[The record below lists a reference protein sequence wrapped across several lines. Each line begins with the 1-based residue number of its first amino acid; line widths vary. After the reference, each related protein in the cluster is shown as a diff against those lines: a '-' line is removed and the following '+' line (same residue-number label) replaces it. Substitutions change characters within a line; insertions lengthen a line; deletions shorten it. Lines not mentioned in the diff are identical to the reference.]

1 MDNMIRV
8 YDDIL
13 DKEFCQRLIE
23 KFEATDDKT
32 VWNDYRKFS
41 DTLLLENIEYWKD
54 EIPVCLDA
62 FTKIIEKYK
71 DDLPSPDEH
80 KKLFPKEYILEGIKL
95 KKYSP
100 NDIDEFPW
108 HVDVATAET
117 GLRFLAFFIY
127 LDDNDAGETEF
138 IENKTTT
145 ISVKCIGGRAIMF
158 PPMFPWVH
166 CGRKPVN
173 KPKYLLQSYLHYVMP
188 DKGDS
193 KHELE
198 SQARLS
204 TKEK

>member
-62 FTKIIEKYK
+62 FTKIIEKYQA
-71 DDLPSPDEH
+71 DLPWPDEH

>member
-1 MDNMIRV
+1 MDV
-8 YDDIL
+8 
-13 DKEFCQRLIE
+13 
-23 KFEATDDKT
+23 TT
-32 VWNDYRKFS
+32 
-41 DTLLLENIEYWKD
+41 
-54 EIPVCLDA
+54 
-62 FTKIIEKYK
+62 
-71 DDLPSPDEH
+71 
-80 KKLFPKEYILEGIKL
+80 G
-95 KKYSP
+95 
-100 NDIDEFPW
+100 
-108 HVDVATAET
+108 ET

-145 ISVKCIGGRAIMF
+145 ISVKCVGGRAIMF

-198 SQARLS
+198 SEARRLN
-204 TKEK
+204 KEK

>member
-71 DDLPSPDEH
+71 DDLPWPDEH

-108 HVDVATAET
+108 HVDVTTAET

-166 CGRKPVN
+166 CGRKPVK

>member
-8 YDDIL
+8 YDGIL

-41 DTLLLENIEYWKD
+41 DTLLLENVDYWKD

-62 FTKIIEKYK
+62 FTQIIEKYK
-71 DDLPSPDEH
+71 GDLPWPDEH
-80 KKLFPKEYILEGIKL
+80 KKLFPKEYTLEGIKL

-108 HVDVATAET
+108 HVDVTTGET

-145 ISVKCIGGRAIMF
+145 ISVKCVGGRAIMF

-198 SQARLS
+198 SEARRLN
-204 TKEK
+204 KEK

>member
-1 MDNMIRV
+1 M
-8 YDDIL
+8 L
-13 DKEFCQRLIE
+13 
-23 KFEATDDKT
+23 
-32 VWNDYRKFS
+32 
-41 DTLLLENIEYWKD
+41 
-54 EIPVCLDA
+54 
-62 FTKIIEKYK
+62 
-71 DDLPSPDEH
+71 
-80 KKLFPKEYILEGIKL
+80 L

-100 NDIDEFPW
+100 NDIDQFPW
-108 HVDVATAET
+108 HVAVATAET

>member
-13 DKEFCQRLIE
+13 DKEFCQTLIE

-41 DTLLLENIEYWKD
+41 DTLLLENVDYWKD
-54 EIPVCLDA
+54 EIPVCLNA

-71 DDLPSPDEH
+71 GDLPWPDEH
-80 KKLFPKEYILEGIKL
+80 KKLFPKEYTLEGIKL

-108 HVDVATAET
+108 HVDVTTGET

-145 ISVKCIGGRAIMF
+145 ISVKCVGGRAILF

-193 KHELE
+193 KQKLE
-198 SQARLS
+198 SEARRLN
-204 TKEK
+204 KEK

>member
-71 DDLPSPDEH
+71 DDLPWPDEH

-166 CGRKPVN
+166 CGRKPVK

>member
-71 DDLPSPDEH
+71 DDLPWPDEH

-145 ISVKCIGGRAIMF
+145 ISVKCVGGRAIMF

>member
-8 YDDIL
+8 YDGIL

-41 DTLLLENIEYWKD
+41 DTLLLENVDYWKD

-62 FTKIIEKYK
+62 FTQIIEKYK
-71 DDLPSPDEH
+71 DDLPWPDEH
-80 KKLFPKEYILEGIKL
+80 KKLFPKEYTLEGIKL

-108 HVDVATAET
+108 HVDVTTGET

-145 ISVKCIGGRAIMF
+145 ISVKCVGGRAIMF

-166 CGRKPVN
+166 CGRKPVK
-173 KPKYLLQSYLHYVMP
+173 KPKYLLQSYLHYVLP
-188 DKGDS
+188 NQDNS
-193 KHELE
+193 KQKLE
-198 SQARLS
+198 SEARLS
-204 TKEK
+204 SKEK

>member
-13 DKEFCQRLIE
+13 DKEFCQTLIE

-41 DTLLLENIEYWKD
+41 DTLLLENVDYWKD
-54 EIPVCLDA
+54 EIPVCLNA

-71 DDLPSPDEH
+71 GDLPWPDEH
-80 KKLFPKEYILEGIKL
+80 KKLFPKEYTLEGIKL

-108 HVDVATAET
+108 HVDVTTGET

-145 ISVKCIGGRAIMF
+145 ISVKCVGGRAIMF

-198 SQARLS
+198 SEARRLN
-204 TKEK
+204 KEK

>member
-13 DKEFCQRLIE
+13 DKEFCQTLIE

-41 DTLLLENIEYWKD
+41 DTLLLENVDYWKD
-54 EIPVCLDA
+54 EIPVCLNA

-71 DDLPSPDEH
+71 GDLPWPDEH
-80 KKLFPKEYILEGIKL
+80 KKLFPKEYTLEGIKL

-108 HVDVATAET
+108 HVDVTTGET

-145 ISVKCIGGRAIMF
+145 ISVKCVGGRAIMF

-193 KHELE
+193 KQKLE
-198 SQARLS
+198 SEARRLN
-204 TKEK
+204 KEK

>member
-71 DDLPSPDEH
+71 DDLPWPDEH
-80 KKLFPKEYILEGIKL
+80 KKLFPKEYTLEGIKL

-100 NDIDEFPW
+100 NDIDQFPW

>member
-41 DTLLLENIEYWKD
+41 DTLLLKNIEYWKD

-71 DDLPSPDEH
+71 DDLPWPDEH
-80 KKLFPKEYILEGIKL
+80 KKLFPKEYTLEGIKL

-100 NDIDEFPW
+100 NDIDQFPW

-166 CGRKPVN
+166 CGRKPVK
-173 KPKYLLQSYLHYVMP
+173 KPKYLLQSYLHYTLPNGPTKSESEMLTRQ
-188 DKGDS
+188 KG
-193 KHELE
+193 
-198 SQARLS
+198 Q
-204 TKEK
+204 

>member
-8 YDDIL
+8 YDGIL

-41 DTLLLENIEYWKD
+41 DTLLLENVDYWKD

-62 FTKIIEKYK
+62 FTQIIEKYR
-71 DDLPSPDEH
+71 DDLPWPDEH
-80 KKLFPKEYILEGIKL
+80 KKLFPQEYTLEGIKL

-108 HVDVATAET
+108 HVDVTTGET

-145 ISVKCIGGRAIMF
+145 ISVKCVGGRAIMF

-198 SQARLS
+198 SEARRLN
-204 TKEK
+204 KEK

>member
-1 MDNMIRV
+1 MDNMIIV

-71 DDLPSPDEH
+71 DDLPWPDEH

-108 HVDVATAET
+108 HVDVITAET

>member
-71 DDLPSPDEH
+71 DDLPWPDEH

-108 HVDVATAET
+108 HVDVSTAET

-166 CGRKPVN
+166 CGRKPVK

>member
-41 DTLLLENIEYWKD
+41 DTLLLENVDYWKD
-54 EIPVCLDA
+54 EIPVCLNA

-71 DDLPSPDEH
+71 GDLPWPDEH
-80 KKLFPKEYILEGIKL
+80 KKLFPKEYTLEGIKL

-108 HVDVATAET
+108 HVDVTTGET

-145 ISVKCIGGRAIMF
+145 ISVKCVGGRAILF

-198 SQARLS
+198 SEARRLN
-204 TKEK
+204 KEK

>member
-8 YDDIL
+8 YDGIL

-41 DTLLLENIEYWKD
+41 DTLLLENVDYWKD

-62 FTKIIEKYK
+62 FTQIIEKYK
-71 DDLPSPDEH
+71 DDLPWLDDH
-80 KKLFPKEYILEGIKL
+80 KKLFPIEYTLEGIKL

-108 HVDVATAET
+108 HVDVTTGET

-145 ISVKCIGGRAIMF
+145 ISVKCVGGRAIMF

-198 SQARLS
+198 SEARRLN
-204 TKEK
+204 KEK

>member
-8 YDDIL
+8 YDGIL

-41 DTLLLENIEYWKD
+41 DTLLLENVDYWKD

-62 FTKIIEKYK
+62 FTQIIEKYK
-71 DDLPSPDEH
+71 DDLPWPDEH
-80 KKLFPKEYILEGIKL
+80 KKLFPKEYTLEGIKL

-100 NDIDEFPW
+100 NDMDEFPW
-108 HVDVATAET
+108 HVDVTTGET

-145 ISVKCIGGRAIMF
+145 ISVKCVGGRAIMF

-198 SQARLS
+198 SEARRLN
-204 TKEK
+204 KEK

>member
-8 YDDIL
+8 YDGIL

-71 DDLPSPDEH
+71 DDLPWPDEH

-108 HVDVATAET
+108 HVDVTTGET

-145 ISVKCIGGRAIMF
+145 ISVKCVGGRAIMF

-198 SQARLS
+198 SQTRRLN
-204 TKEK
+204 KEK